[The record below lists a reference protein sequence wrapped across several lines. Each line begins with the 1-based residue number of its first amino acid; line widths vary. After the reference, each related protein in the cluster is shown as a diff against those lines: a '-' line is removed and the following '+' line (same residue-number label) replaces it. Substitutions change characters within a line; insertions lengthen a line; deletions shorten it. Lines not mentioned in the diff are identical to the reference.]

1 MNLTERLV
9 WSRIRG
15 RQLYGWKFWRQQP
28 VGPYYVDFY
37 CSTAHLAV
45 EIDGPTHDDTRW
57 EYDRQRQSWLESH
70 GHRLVRISAGTVIR
84 NLDEAIAIIDDA
96 LFECERMGLNPRPHP
111 PASPGTS
118 PQAGKS

>member
-15 RQLYGWKFWRQQP
+15 RQLYGWKFRRQQP
-28 VGPYYVDFY
+28 IGPYYVGFY

-57 EYDRQRQSWLESH
+57 EYDRQRQSWLESR

-96 LFECERMGLNPRPHP
+96 LFECERMGLNPGPHP
-111 PASPGTS
+111 PASP
-118 PQAGKS
+118 KS